1 MVTTQVWS
9 LVAIGIGIGI
19 GAVATTLDDVSS
31 ARMDAASNM
40 APVRRILWATIP
52 SMHGPAPIVGSILR
66 IGARRP

>member
-9 LVAIGIGIGI
+9 LVAIGTGT
-19 GAVATTLDDVSS
+19 GAVATTLDDVTS

-40 APVRRILWATIP
+40 APVRRIFWATIP
-52 SMHGPAPIVGSILR
+52 SIHGPAPTVGSILR